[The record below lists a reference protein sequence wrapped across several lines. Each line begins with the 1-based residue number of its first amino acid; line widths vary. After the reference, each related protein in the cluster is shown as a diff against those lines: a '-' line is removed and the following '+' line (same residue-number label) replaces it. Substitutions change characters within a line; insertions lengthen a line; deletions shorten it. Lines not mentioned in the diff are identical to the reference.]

1 MTIVQ
6 TNSGPL
12 RGARENGLA
21 VFRGVPYAA
30 PPVGELRWM
39 PPRPH
44 LPWTEPRDALEFGN
58 VAPQEKSSL
67 IPPAALVEHP
77 ESEDCLYLN
86 VWTPAA
92 DDGARPVMLWIHGG
106 GFAFGAGSEALY
118 DGSALAAR
126 DVVVV
131 TVNYRLGP
139 LGFVRLKELTNGAI
153 PSTGNE
159 GLLDQVAALEWVRDN
174 IAVLGG
180 DADNVTIFGESA
192 GGASVQSLLSMPA
205 ARGLF
210 HKAIV
215 QSGPGHTHFNVDEA
229 VDKIARPMLEAL
241 GTMDP
246 EALRSITADGLL
258 AAIPPCMESL
268 VSRDLSVRTHWA
280 KPVVDGETMPDWSE
294 SALASGAQSGM
305 PLMVGTTRD
314 EMSMEMLAN
323 RGDGTLV
330 ERVQALVP
338 GVDAAAL
345 VEAYRAARE
354 RRLAPVD
361 DASLFAAIDT
371 GRMLSVPSYA
381 PPGCPP
387 APWPG
392 VPLRVRLDQSRHGR
406 RERSAPHGGA
416 RFRVRDP
423 RCDPGY
429 DRAVRRRSGGRSAGE
444 RDDGRL
450 DGVRPDRRPE
460 YRRARA
466 VAGLR
471 RDAGHDDDRAA
482 RGRAGG
488 PFRGRTGRLGRHSD
502 IGHALTTG
510 ATNARREDVH

>member
-12 RGARENGLA
+12 RGARENGFS

-44 LPWTEPRDALEFGN
+44 VPWTEPRDALEFGN
-58 VAPQEKSSL
+58 VAPQEKSPL
-67 IPPAALVEHP
+67 IPPAALVEHA

-131 TVNYRLGP
+131 TINYRLGP
-139 LGFVRLKELTNGAI
+139 LGFVRLAELTNGAI

-174 IAVLGG
+174 IAAFGG

-246 EALRSITADGLL
+246 EALRSITAGELL

-268 VSRDLSVRTHWA
+268 ASHDLSVRTHWA
-280 KPVVDGETMPDWSE
+280 KPVVDGETVPDWSE

-314 EMSMEMLAN
+314 EMSMELLAN

-371 GRMLSVPSYA
+371 GRMLSVPSTRLLDAHRPHGPVYHYVFDWIS
-381 PPGCPP
+381 P
-387 APWPG
+387 AMDGASGALHMVELGFVFGTHGATPVTTELFGAGPAVEALASATMDAWTAFARTGDPSTDALGPWPVYGETRATMMIGPRTG
-392 VPLRVRLDQSRHGR
+392 V
-406 RERSAPHGGA
+406 REAP
-416 RFRVRDP
+416 FE
-423 RCDPGY
+423 
-429 DRAVRRRSGGRSAGE
+429 GE
-444 RDDGRL
+444 RVAWDGIPTSVMR
-450 DGVRPDRRPE
+450 
-460 YRRARA
+460 
-466 VAGLR
+466 
-471 RDAGHDDDRAA
+471 
-482 RGRAGG
+482 
-488 PFRGRTGRLGRHSD
+488 
-502 IGHALTTG
+502 
-510 ATNARREDVH
+510 